1 MSASGWCVRNVDGAC
16 FEHVGE
22 AQAVGAPTGAPV
34 EFVALLGAPA
44 LGHRR
49 QQLVSRVGTTPCPAI
64 TASRLTAT
72 PRDTAQTKS
81 CPNEDWEAILK
92 RTGDIWVIEQL
103 LGPDQK

>member
-16 FEHVGE
+16 FEYVGE
-22 AQAVGAPTGAPV
+22 AQGVGAGAPV
-34 EFVALLGAPA
+34 EFVALLKVPP

-81 CPNEDWEAILK
+81 CPNEDCEAILK

-103 LGPDQK
+103 LGPDPK